1 MPTTPPEATGPI
13 ESVLRPRLGKMAANA
28 LTSMVTARPSSPPR
42 GPRPRTAGRPGWD
55 WRLWWIVGLCFG
67 LGYGASLRL
76 LSLGGEE
83 ERGAS
88 QGFDVQAA
96 PGTTLESLRQRF
108 GGDAREIRGDL
119 DLLELE
125 QQQKQEEADLEERRR
140 SMQEREAQERQRLLE
155 PTEDPLQTDQQEAP
169 GAADAEPPSAPAQ
182 TPPRTPPA
190 REREAAGPAP
200 IAPPP
205 LSAPAAPGN
214 QP

>member
-1 MPTTPPEATGPI
+1 
-13 ESVLRPRLGKMAANA
+13 MAAIA
-28 LTSMVTARPSSPPR
+28 LTSMVTARPSTPPR
-42 GPRPRTAGRPGWD
+42 GPRARAGFRSGWD
-55 WRLWWIVGLCFG
+55 WRVWWIIGLCFG
-67 LGYGASLRL
+67 LSYGASLRL

-88 QGFDVQAA
+88 QRFDVQAA

-140 SMQEREAQERQRLLE
+140 GMEEREAQERQQLLE
-155 PTEDPLQTDQQEAP
+155 PTEDPLQTDQPAAP
-169 GAADAEPPSAPAQ
+169 GAADAQPPSAPALP
-182 TPPRTPPA
+182 PPRTPPA
-190 REREAAGPAP
+190 REREASGPAP

-205 LSAPAAPGN
+205 LSAPPAPGN

>member
-1 MPTTPPEATGPI
+1 M
-13 ESVLRPRLGKMAANA
+13 
-28 LTSMVTARPSSPPR
+28 
-42 GPRPRTAGRPGWD
+42 
-55 WRLWWIVGLCFG
+55 WWIVGLCFG

-88 QGFDVQAA
+88 QRFDVQPA

-108 GGDAREIRGDL
+108 GGEARDIRGDL
-119 DLLELE
+119 DQIELE
-125 QQQKQEEADLEERRR
+125 QQQKQEEADLKERRR
-140 SMQEREAQERQRLLE
+140 AMEEREAQERQRLLE
-155 PTEDPLQTDQQEAP
+155 RTGDPLQSDQPPAAGAP
-169 GAADAEPPSAPAQ
+169 DAELPSAPALP
-182 TPPRTPPA
+182 PPRTPPT

-205 LSAPAAPGN
+205 LSAPPAPGN

>member
-1 MPTTPPEATGPI
+1 
-13 ESVLRPRLGKMAANA
+13 
-28 LTSMVTARPSSPPR
+28 MVTARPSSPLR
-42 GPRPRTAGRPGWD
+42 GPRARAGSRSGWD
-55 WRLWWIVGLCFG
+55 WRVWWIVGLCFG

-83 ERGAS
+83 ERGNR
-88 QGFDVQAA
+88 QRFDVQAA

-140 SMQEREAQERQRLLE
+140 GMEQREAQERQRLLE
-155 PTEDPLQTDQQEAP
+155 PTETPIEADQPAAP
-169 GAADAEPPSAPAQ
+169 GAADAEPPAAPALP
-182 TPPRTPPA
+182 PPRMPPA
-190 REREAAGPAP
+190 REREASGPAP
-200 IAPPP
+200 MAPPP
-205 LSAPAAPGN
+205 LSAPPAPGN

>member
-1 MPTTPPEATGPI
+1 
-13 ESVLRPRLGKMAANA
+13 MAAHA
-28 LTSMVTARPSSPPR
+28 LMSMVTARPPS
-42 GPRPRTAGRPGWD
+42 RPGGAPRRAARPAWD
-55 WRLWWIVGLCFG
+55 WRLWAIVGLCFG

-83 ERGAS
+83 ERGTS
-88 QGFDVQAA
+88 QRFDVQAA

-119 DLLELE
+119 DLLEQE

-140 SMQEREAQERQRLLE
+140 SMDEREAQERQRLLE
-155 PTEDPLQTDQQEAP
+155 PTEDSFQTDQPAAP
-169 GAADAEPPSAPAQ
+169 GAADAEPPSAPALP
-182 TPPRTPPA
+182 PPRTPPA

-205 LSAPAAPGN
+205 LSAPPAPGN

>member
-1 MPTTPPEATGPI
+1 
-13 ESVLRPRLGKMAANA
+13 V
-28 LTSMVTARPSSPPR
+28 
-42 GPRPRTAGRPGWD
+42 
-55 WRLWWIVGLCFG
+55 WWIVGLCFG

-83 ERGAS
+83 ERGTS
-88 QGFDVQAA
+88 QRFDVQAA

-119 DLLELE
+119 DLLEQE

-140 SMQEREAQERQRLLE
+140 SMDEREAQERQRLLE
-155 PTEDPLQTDQQEAP
+155 PTEDSFQTDQPAAP
-169 GAADAEPPSAPAQ
+169 EAADAEPPSAPALP
-182 TPPRTPPA
+182 PPRTPPA

-205 LSAPAAPGN
+205 LSAPPAPGN